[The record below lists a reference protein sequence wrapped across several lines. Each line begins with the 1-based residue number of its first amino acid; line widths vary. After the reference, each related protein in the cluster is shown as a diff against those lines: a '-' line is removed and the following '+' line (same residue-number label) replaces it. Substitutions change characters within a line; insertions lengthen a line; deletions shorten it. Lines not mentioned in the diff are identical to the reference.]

1 MRETAQKRHR
11 NGTAM
16 AQKEKTKFSRNDI
29 RYWEQRVYQ
38 PAFRDDDGS
47 AKLNGHYHVKIQ
59 AHGER
64 RGVTLQAT
72 KKNAAAK
79 AARELDSLV
88 RMKGWEQGLALFR
101 GETPKTKNAL
111 TLGEFLAEAR
121 ATGVIKARTLRI
133 YTTKVRTIAAFLNPP
148 EMPDKPDKPDSKNKK
163 RKPRVS
169 KKLSKYDYVDGGA
182 AVWQQLVDA
191 TPLRFFTEEN
201 LSKWRMAYL
210 AGHQHN
216 PKKLMSS
223 TRSAN
228 SCIRAG
234 KAIFA
239 NEVRAKIPHVKLPDP
254 IPFSTI
260 SLLEESKNK
269 YRSQIADPEELL
281 TAGSLELAM
290 ATTESEIQ
298 AAWSRA
304 GQSGNSSEATPA
316 ERIRANLSVFRKRE
330 AFKALVLGLCAG
342 LRRGEIDALLWSQVD
357 FSANSLWIET
367 TDVHAPKADSSGK
380 IPLDSQIMDL
390 LKTWQSNAKDEFVVQ
405 GCAPRVGADK
415 VHYRANRAHEELIKW
430 LKTKGITSRMPLH
443 TLRKEF
449 GSIICEQAG
458 IHAASRLL
466 RHASISQTAAVYA
479 DHRNKATAGLG
490 YFLSVPKNQTQ

>member
-1 MRETAQKRHR
+1 
-11 NGTAM
+11 M

-38 PAFRDDDGS
+38 PAFRDEDGG

-72 KKNAAAK
+72 KKSAAAK

-88 RMKGWEQGLALFR
+88 RMKGWEQGLQLFR
-101 GETPKTKNAL
+101 GETPKPKVTL
-111 TLGEFLAEAR
+111 TLGEYLAEVDAH
-121 ATGVIKARTLRI
+121 GEIKPRTLRI

-148 EMPDKPDKPDSKNKK
+148 EMPDKPDKPDSKKKK
-163 RKPRVS
+163 RKPRVA

-182 AVWQQLVDA
+182 TVWQQFVDA

-201 LSKWRMAYL
+201 LSKWRKEYL
-210 AGHQHN
+210 ARHKNN

-239 NEVRAKIPHVKLPDP
+239 SDVRAKIPHVKLPDP
-254 IPFSTI
+254 VPFSTF
-260 SLLEESKNK
+260 SLLEEGENR
-269 YRSQIADPEELL
+269 YRSQIANPEELL
-281 TAGSLELAM
+281 SAGSLELAI
-290 ATTESEIQ
+290 ATTQTEIQ
-298 AAWSRA
+298 VAWEHS
-304 GQSGNSSEATPA
+304 GQTGDAPEATPA
-316 ERIRANLSVFRKRE
+316 ERIRAELSSFRKRE
-330 AFKALVLGLCAG
+330 AFKVLVLGLCAG
-342 LRRGEIDALLWSQVD
+342 LRRGEIDTLLWSQID
-357 FSANSLWIET
+357 FFANCLWIET
-367 TDVHAPKADSSGK
+367 TDAHAPKADSAGK
-380 IPLDSQIMDL
+380 IPLDPQIMEL
-390 LKTWQSNAKDEFVVQ
+390 LRRWKSDARDEFVVQ
-405 GCAPRVGADK
+405 GCAPRAGADK
-415 VHYRANRAHEELIKW
+415 VHYRANRAHDELIKW
-430 LKTKGITSRMPLH
+430 LKAKEITSRMPLH

-449 GSIICEQAG
+449 GSIICAQAG

-466 RHASISQTAAVYA
+466 RHANISMTAAVYT
-479 DHRNKATAGLG
+479 DHRTNVTAGLG
-490 YFLSVPKNQTQ
+490 NSLGSRI